1 MWIYYVDT
9 RRRSKLKRGVSTSR
23 YLVARCA
30 AQSSDTQKICQ
41 ILYVHHCHTDQSQ
54 LMRNSKN
61 TSNANLDNTESKTIV
76 VFTSSMLQ
84 LCAEI

>member
-41 ILYVHHCHTDQSQ
+41 ILYVHHCQTAKRTW
-54 LMRNSKN
+54 LLLFLLKKKN
-61 TSNANLDNTESKTIV
+61 
-76 VFTSSMLQ
+76 Q
-84 LCAEI
+84 